1 LANPQRL
8 LPVRAAQV
16 QAVKAPL
23 HDPPRC
29 LLSANRNQHEH
40 HHQRGD
46 RKKKEEPQAA
56 VLSL

>member
-8 LPVRAAQV
+8 LPVRAAQG
-16 QAVKAPL
+16 QALKAPL

-29 LLSANRNQHEH
+29 LLNANRNQHEH
-40 HHQRGD
+40 PHQRAD
-46 RKKKEEPQAA
+46 RKKKKEPQAA

>member
-1 LANPQRL
+1 L

-16 QAVKAPL
+16 QALKAPL

-29 LLSANRNQHEH
+29 LLNANRNQHEH
-40 HHQRGD
+40 PHQRAD
-46 RKKKEEPQAA
+46 RKKKKEPQAA